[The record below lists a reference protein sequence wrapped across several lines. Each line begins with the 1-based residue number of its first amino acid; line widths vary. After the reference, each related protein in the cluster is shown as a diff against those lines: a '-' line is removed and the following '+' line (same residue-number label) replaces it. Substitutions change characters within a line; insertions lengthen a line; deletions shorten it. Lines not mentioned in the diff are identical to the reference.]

1 MLLAD
6 IDNRYRKLN
15 IVTSIMLHKISQLIQ
30 KNDFFMNSVFLI

>member
-15 IVTSIMLHKISQLIQ
+15 IVTNIMLHKISQLIQ